1 MVKLGKRSSAKATA
15 PTTPVSNASSHTF
28 LIAAREVLDGTNWQD
43 DTVFSSEV
51 ITKLFGSSEWWQAQI
66 DMVQLS
72 IELIQDRLTDY
83 AKLMSEHM
91 IRKRRDQV
99 DIAASLIEEVKV
111 QIAEYKEWE
120 NICFG
125 QLQKLSVVRGR
136 KSRAPVA
143 YLKEGGLPPG

>member
-1 MVKLGKRSSAKATA
+1 MARKGKHSVDATA
-15 PTTPVSNASSHTF
+15 QTTPISNASSHTF
-28 LIAAREVLDGTNWQD
+28 LTAAREVLDGKNWQD

-66 DMVQLS
+66 DMCQLAV
-72 IELIQDRLTDY
+72 ELIQDRLTDY
-83 AKLMSEHM
+83 TKLLSEHM

-99 DIAASLIEEVKV
+99 DVQASLIDEVKV

-125 QLQKLSVVRGR
+125 QLQKISVVHGR
-136 KSRAPVA
+136 RSRAPPA
-143 YLKEGGLPPG
+143 LLEEGGLPP